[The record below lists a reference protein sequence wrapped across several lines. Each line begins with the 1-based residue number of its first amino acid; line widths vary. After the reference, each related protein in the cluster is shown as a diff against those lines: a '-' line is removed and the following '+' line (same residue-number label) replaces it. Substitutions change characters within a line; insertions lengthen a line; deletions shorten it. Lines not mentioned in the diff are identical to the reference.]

1 MKIKLLCVGKSS
13 SNDWLESIAEYS
25 KRINLYAPFEIDF
38 VPDIKTGKKNIPS
51 QLKKVEGE
59 KLLQKIKKGDV
70 VILLDE
76 KGKSYNSISF
86 AKEIQSHQNKGTQR
100 LVFIIGGAFGFS
112 DLLYQQFSNKIRLSD
127 MTFSHQMIRLFFC
140 EQLYRAFTILHH
152 HPYHNS

>member
-25 KRINLYAPFEIDF
+25 KRINLYAPFDIDF

-51 QLKKVEGE
+51 QLKKAEGE